1 MSVREIL
8 MTLSDGPRK
17 RQVEDAAHSQDE
29 AQRHLAQAIGM
40 AQVAELHMT
49 SLLSSITNEPGDGL
63 SYDPG
68 TCTIYREAVERSPDE
83 EGAS

>member
-8 MTLSDGPRK
+8 MTLEDGPRK
-17 RQVEDAAHSQDE
+17 RQVEDAVQAQDFT
-29 AQRHLAQAIGM
+29 QRQLAQALAS
-40 AQVAELHMT
+40 AQMSELHLR
-49 SLLSSITNEPGDGL
+49 SLLSGITDGEGEGL
-63 SYDPG
+63 KYDPE